1 MMFAYSWFQV
11 ERKWVIWDIF
21 GLTLQSQ
28 PYDSKQNIYL
38 KHWKCSI
45 SEEIDCIQRRK
56 VCHERMSMETWCWTP
71 AEYKYRKP
79 VWQYQLTWEVT
90 MPHFKVLRCVK
101 KASLLWSGLLYWQQ
115 YSQYI
120 YQKQRLLHFVHKDF
134 GAGAVYKQQN
144 NPKVQDAGLNN
155 NLQ

>member
-1 MMFAYSWFQV
+1 MFAYSWFQV

-79 VWQYQLTWEVT
+79 VWQYELTWGDNATLQGFKMCKKSILIMIRAAVLTAILPVHLSEAEVAT
-90 MPHFKVLRCVK
+90 FCAQRFWGRC
-101 KASLLWSGLLYWQQ
+101 SL
-115 YSQYI
+115 
-120 YQKQRLLHFVHKDF
+120 
-134 GAGAVYKQQN
+134 
-144 NPKVQDAGLNN
+144 
-155 NLQ
+155 